1 MFDVRG
7 LNSNETYCCK
17 PNEVKAIFKN
27 DKIDILFGT
36 QISRDPIKNSVVYCL
51 NKKNKG
57 IAVAVIRAFR
67 PYMSRFGWEEYSR
80 VKFFIL
86 RKSMYSEKLQ
96 SEFEQ
101 NILPLMKLFYDKHK
115 NDDGT
120 DENAGAAELVIYI
133 ENGKFILDEMRT
145 VME

>member
-67 PYMSRFGWEEYSR
+67 PYIVGLDGKNILSQNFLFY
-80 VKFFIL
+80 VKVCIL
-86 RKSMYSEKLQ
+86 RSCKVNLSRIFCRL
-96 SEFEQ
+96 
-101 NILPLMKLFYDKHK
+101 
-115 NDDGT
+115 
-120 DENAGAAELVIYI
+120 
-133 ENGKFILDEMRT
+133 
-145 VME
+145 